1 MLLLLPVL
9 LPVIGGVFVFRQKSE
24 QAREHLA
31 LALILGTAVLALV
44 VCLLPEQR
52 LDLLTIQSGLRLAL
66 RNDSLAKLFLVLV
79 CCIWVPVLIFSFPYI
94 RHAGGE
100 RSFMTVYTMTRGVL
114 AGLAMAAN
122 FVTMYMLFEMMSL
135 ITVPMVLHNGT
146 SAARR
151 AGF

>member
-1 MLLLLPVL
+1 M
-9 LPVIGGVFVFRQKSE
+9 
-24 QAREHLA
+24 
-31 LALILGTAVLALV
+31 
-44 VCLLPEQR
+44 
-52 LDLLTIQSGLRLAL
+52 

-100 RSFMTVYTMTRGVL
+100 RSFMTVYTMTLGVL

-122 FVTMYMLFEMMSL
+122 FVTMYMFFEMMSL

-146 SAARR
+146 SAARSSGF
-151 AGF
+151 AGWKSSDPIAASFAAIIPRSEAKRNGMSMFFEFKG

>member
-66 RNDSLAKLFLVLV
+66 RNDSLA
-79 CCIWVPVLIFSFPYI
+79 
-94 RHAGGE
+94 
-100 RSFMTVYTMTRGVL
+100 
-114 AGLAMAAN
+114 
-122 FVTMYMLFEMMSL
+122 
-135 ITVPMVLHNGT
+135 
-146 SAARR
+146 
-151 AGF
+151 